1 MQNPPML
8 RSATTETGG
17 EAAGGDDEIGRYLI
31 FGRLTILLLVIIVGG
46 WSAFSQI
53 SGAVIASGT
62 VVVESNAKA
71 VQHIDGGIIS
81 EIAVRDGDA
90 VKAGDLMIRLDT
102 RDLEEELVGLQ
113 AQHESKTAEIGLV
126 TKQHASLTPLYKR
139 KLVTESRMIALEREK
154 AQLEGELG
162 RIDSE
167 RAQVRAKL
175 KRTEIRA
182 PIDGH
187 VHNLAFHT
195 VGGVIG
201 QGEDILGVVP
211 SLDRLIIEA
220 QVDPADVDQI
230 AIGQT
235 ATIRLTNL
243 DRRRTPELK
252 GDVVHVSADLVRDE
266 AQGTSYYTIRLNY
279 EDDGQLGGHVLVPGM
294 PAEVF
299 VETGQRTVL
308 AYLIKP
314 LTDHIAH
321 AFREE

>member
-8 RSATTETGG
+8 PSATTEAGAD
-17 EAAGGDDEIGRYLI
+17 AASSDDGIGRYLF
-31 FGRLTILLLVIIVGG
+31 FGRLTIILLVVIVGG

-81 EIAVRDGDA
+81 EIAVRDGDT
-90 VKAGDLMIRLDT
+90 VKVGDLLIRLDA
-102 RDLEEELVGLQ
+102 RDLEDELVGLQ
-113 AQHESKTAEIGLV
+113 AQHEAKTAEIGFI
-126 TKQHASLTPLYKR
+126 TKEHASLIPLFRR
-139 KLVTESRMIALEREK
+139 KLVTASRMNALEREK
-154 AQLEGELG
+154 ARLEGELG
-162 RIDSE
+162 RIESDS
-167 RAQVRAKL
+167 AQVRARL

-182 PIDGH
+182 PIDGY

-201 QGEDILGVVP
+201 EGEEILGIVP

-220 QVDPADVDQI
+220 RVDPADVDQI
-230 AIGQT
+230 VEGQT

-252 GDVVHVSADLVRDE
+252 GEVVHVSADLIQDE
-266 AQGTSYYTIRLNY
+266 AEGTSYYTLRLDY
-279 EDDGQLGGHVLVPGM
+279 EEEGQLGDHVLVPGM

-308 AYLIKP
+308 AYLVKP
-314 LTDHIAH
+314 LTDHIVH